1 MSAPGFVTGLTLNL
15 INLKAYAV
23 HTFLFGG
30 FTLYPDNFLI
40 EVGYKQIVLNF
51 IWICDLFIWLYAGL
65 KINQLNLTTRKHNQ
79 INLSMAI
86 SIIAVVLISIW
97 SVFSQWTDL
106 VRRHQDQ
113 LLYNNI
119 VQQCLCS
126 GFVFGWA
133 FNRTNIV
140 GQLVQGYVSN
150 NRMLTALKIID
161 HSQKRIKHTDA
172 AVFFNNTTEQSSVDW
187 CSHISA
193 FMRTTWANRIR
204 CMSRQSSRFR
214 KRFANPYGMFSL
226 WCEGYAL
233 PCRHI
238 FYCTRKS
245 CSRRGCAVLIRPIFT
260 EISVNAIRDWW

>member
-97 SVFSQWTDL
+97 SVFSQ
-106 VRRHQDQ
+106 
-113 LLYNNI
+113 
-119 VQQCLCS
+119 
-126 GFVFGWA
+126 
-133 FNRTNIV
+133 
-140 GQLVQGYVSN
+140 
-150 NRMLTALKIID
+150 
-161 HSQKRIKHTDA
+161 
-172 AVFFNNTTEQSSVDW
+172 
-187 CSHISA
+187 
-193 FMRTTWANRIR
+193 
-204 CMSRQSSRFR
+204 
-214 KRFANPYGMFSL
+214 
-226 WCEGYAL
+226 
-233 PCRHI
+233 
-238 FYCTRKS
+238 
-245 CSRRGCAVLIRPIFT
+245 
-260 EISVNAIRDWW
+260 